1 MHWLAKGNTLLGYS
15 KLCALLVIIY
25 LPFMEI
31 RRFSHGPHEER
42 LCLTILLEAVEQWG
56 KLCCLEGGDI
66 MHAHDIV
73 HKRMDGRDASRP
85 CVNYCIVKCSL
96 KLIHLYLFPNSMN
109 NVLIETGAINTFQKS
124 SSFKLLRAT
133 SVHRYHPHSQE
144 QGN

>member
-1 MHWLAKGNTLLGYS
+1 
-15 KLCALLVIIY
+15 
-25 LPFMEI
+25 MEI

-85 CVNYCIVKCSL
+85 CYEQ
-96 KLIHLYLFPNSMN
+96 LIDRNWCHQYFP
-109 NVLIETGAINTFQKS
+109 EEPEFQTS
-124 SSFKLLRAT
+124 SGNFPFPLL
-133 SVHRYHPHSQE
+133 
-144 QGN
+144 